1 MGAEAEVVRWIP
13 PLVPRAPDEKENGAR
28 SLVSR
33 VLYARTGK
41 RGRGSHFSGTDVAA
55 CLERPTRKETGRRL
69 APHAL
74 PYLVF
79 LRVGFTKPP
88 PSPGALVRSYRTVS
102 PLPLR
107 SFRSVIGGLLSVAL
121 SLASR
126 PVAVNNHPCPWSPDF
141 PPRGR
146 APRKGRPTERLPQLL
161 APPGIIRV
169 ESTKCLGSRCMGPQ
183 G

>member
-1 MGAEAEVVRWIP
+1 MGAELRQYAGF
-13 PLVPRAPDEKENGAR
+13 PRLPRRVAGKKENGAR

-41 RGRGSHFSGTDVAA
+41 RGRDSHFSGTDVAV

-141 PPRGR
+141 PPRDR
-146 APRKGRPTERLPQLL
+146 VPRKGRPTERLPQLL
-161 APPGIIRV
+161 APPSIIRAG
-169 ESTKCLGSRCMGPQ
+169 STKCLGSHSMGTQ